1 MHQEFATVHPN
12 LIEFEQPVNGLGIAF
27 LGRIEQSPAL
37 IQLFFFCMGSSPSLH
52 RATPFSSR
60 SCSGLGQVL
69 INLTAIITEIQRFTK
84 KIDQN
89 HGDFLKSSWIHLQF
103 LIRQFLER
111 H

>member
-12 LIEFEQPVNGLGIAF
+12 LIEFEQPVNGLGIAL

-37 IQLFFFCMGSSPSLH
+37 IQLFFFCMGSSPSFH

-60 SCSGLGQVL
+60 SYSGIGQVL
-69 INLTAIITEIQRFTK
+69 MNLAAIITEIPRFTK

-89 HGDFLKSSWIHLQF
+89 HGDFLKSAWICSKF